1 MIDELQADD
10 VNAADEQSLFTVDDR
25 LRRLSHDGT
34 ELATYEEE
42 GGRLLA
48 NPVLAPG
55 GLLFCVSYDAD
66 DTEQDEIVALDAQ
79 TLEPRYRFGRSLL
92 NDACHM
98 AVVGEE
104 LFVCDRDNDRL
115 QVFSLAGEHRRSIT
129 GEWTKPALLCFAK
142 DRLYL
147 VEDEDDEEEED
158 EEEGEGEDGRL
169 CGKRIFVLSLQGD
182 TLQVF
187 TLPDEQA
194 CEGFCCFGN

>member
-1 MIDELQADD
+1 M
-10 VNAADEQSLFTVDDR
+10 
-25 LRRLSHDGT
+25 RRLSHNGT
-34 ELATYEEE
+34 EVATYEEQE
-42 GGRLLA
+42 KCLA

-66 DTEQDEIVALDAQ
+66 DTEQDEIIALDAQ

-147 VEDEDDEEEED
+147 VEEEEGEDEED
-158 EEEGEGEDGRL
+158 EEEGEGEDGMQDNPR
-169 CGKRIFVLSLQGD
+169 GKRIFVLSLQGD

-187 TLPDEQA
+187 TLPDAQVILSL
-194 CEGFCCFGN
+194 CCFDNQLLVTCRSQADERAMLALSGV